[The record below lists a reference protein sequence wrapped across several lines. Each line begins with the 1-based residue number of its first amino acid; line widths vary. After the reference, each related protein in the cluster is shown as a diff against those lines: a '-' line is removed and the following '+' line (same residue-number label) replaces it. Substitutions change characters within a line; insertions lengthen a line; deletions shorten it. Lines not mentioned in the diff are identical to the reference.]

1 MLCIAKIRSTN
12 YAQRY
17 NIYSKSANYFAKKQ
31 RNKNTSAALYEAA
44 DVLIRLG
51 TIQFFRYPLFLVP
64 YSCSTFL

>member
-1 MLCIAKIRSTN
+1 MLCIAKTRSTN

-31 RNKNTSAALYEAA
+31 RNKNTSAALCEAA

-51 TIQFFRYPLFLVP
+51 TIQFLGTLCF
-64 YSCSTFL
+64 